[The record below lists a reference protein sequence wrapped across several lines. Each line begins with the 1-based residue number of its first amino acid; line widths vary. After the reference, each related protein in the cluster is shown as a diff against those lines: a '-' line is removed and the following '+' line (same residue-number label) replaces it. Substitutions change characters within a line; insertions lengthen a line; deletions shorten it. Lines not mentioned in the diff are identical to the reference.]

1 MVGRR
6 LRDRREILCDRGQ
19 LHTGQIGQIRAIIG
33 DDLQLVGNG
42 NSAAQRFAHAERR
55 ANIGADHGI
64 DAVGRHPIKR
74 TADRTMIA
82 GEIHH
87 LTGLDILI
95 LHARGGQFLFQR
107 EVVAHRRERGLSQ
120 IERPLLD
127 FAADRQI
134 EELIARTAN
143 HHHMARAIAN
153 QHLRNQ
159 SPTLLVVRSDR
170 RNTISKHAI
179 ECDDRAVDGR
189 PIIAGMRGVSAHD
202 DAVHH
207 VPAQHIDVLDF
218 AVRLVG
224 GGAQHGAQPLRGER
238 MLQVRGKRCKERV
251 TNGGHDD
258 ADQIRAIVVQVAGK
272 LVWHVIEGLHGL
284 THAVAH
290 VVGYIPV
297 AVHHQ

>member
-1 MVGRR
+1 
-6 LRDRREILCDRGQ
+6 
-19 LHTGQIGQIRAIIG
+19 
-33 DDLQLVGNG
+33 
-42 NSAAQRFAHAERR
+42 
-55 ANIGADHGI
+55 
-64 DAVGRHPIKR
+64 
-74 TADRTMIA
+74 
-82 GEIHH
+82 
-87 LTGLDILI
+87 
-95 LHARGGQFLFQR
+95 
-107 EVVAHRRERGLSQ
+107 
-120 IERPLLD
+120 
-127 FAADRQI
+127 
-134 EELIARTAN
+134 
-143 HHHMARAIAN
+143 
-153 QHLRNQ
+153 
-159 SPTLLVVRSDR
+159 
-170 RNTISKHAI
+170 
-179 ECDDRAVDGR
+179 
-189 PIIAGMRGVSAHD
+189 MRGVSAHD